1 MRPIYDSPIEIITNS
16 IANQIAM
23 EYDGQVIKAVQK
35 VFVDVDKHKLEQA
48 LTQDKARYEEAY
60 RKGQQDSRMTGRW
73 VEYEDRPEEKWCS
86 VCNWSYLKTDSK
98 WDFCPNCG
106 CYME

>member
-1 MRPIYDSPIEIITNS
+1 MRPIYDSPINILSAN

-23 EYDGQVIKAVQK
+23 ELDGQVLKAVQK
-35 VFVDVDKHKLEQA
+35 VFVDVDKQKLEQA

-60 RKGQQDSRMTGRW
+60 RKGQQDSRMTGKW
-73 VEYEDRPEEKWCS
+73 LYIEDNPQQKYCS
-86 VCNWSYLKTDSK
+86 ICHWSFLRTDSM

-106 CYME
+106 C